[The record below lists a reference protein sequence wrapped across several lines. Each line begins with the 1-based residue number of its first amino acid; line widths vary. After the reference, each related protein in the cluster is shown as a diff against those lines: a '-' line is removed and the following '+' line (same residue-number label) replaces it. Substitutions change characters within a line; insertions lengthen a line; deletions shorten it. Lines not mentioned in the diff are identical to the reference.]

1 MDMSGAVSFA
11 MGVALLAMA
20 SGAPGAV
27 VLSDDCDWAMGS
39 VSNQNPGVWDEK
51 VSGNPVYTGS
61 GEMRLTSGHAARS
74 IGEWNPEG
82 DEGYSPGPAWD
93 AYPPGD
99 PKPVTVSFDFR
110 PDDNLAHAAR
120 LSLVTRNSNR
130 GSMEARGLRAEIR
143 PFRDSVGFFIE
154 TSGSGL
160 WNGGDL
166 LGSLQ
171 TDGSTTGNAMVTG
184 GFTGDLSDNA
194 NRYKITATDTIDLYT
209 LLIEGTAG
217 SIIGESLTYS
227 LDLSGATHKNTDSDP
242 AYNHVWIGNDGG
254 NFNVDNILVT
264 TGDPPGPVAFTNVV
278 VADTVGMEFATADG
292 AIYELE
298 STPDLLNSNDW
309 TGTGAYV
316 IGNGTNR
323 FLFDPDTFSSNKNYR
338 VHEQT
343 QIGP

>member
-1 MDMSGAVSFA
+1 MKKI
-11 MGVALLAMA
+11 LACLVMA
-20 SGAPGAV
+20 GLANLAQATIV
-27 VLSDDCDWAMGS
+27 VLQDNCDFATGS
-39 VSNQNPGVWDEK
+39 VATQNPGVYNEK
-51 VSGNPVYTGS
+51 NAGNPIYTGL
-61 GEMRLTSGHAARS
+61 GEMRFVSGHAIRTV
-74 IGEWNPEG
+74 GEWNPEG
-82 DEGYSPGPAWD
+82 DEGYAPNDPSYND
-93 AYPPGD
+93 YPPGN
-99 PKPVTVSFDFR
+99 PKDLTVSFDFR
-110 PDDNLAHAAR
+110 PDDGLAHAAR

-217 SIIGESLTYS
+217 SILGESLTYS
-227 LDLSGATHKNTDSDP
+227 LDLSGATHKNADSDP

-254 NFNVDNILVT
+254 NFNIDNLLIT
-264 TGDPPGPVAFTNVV
+264 IPEPGTLA
-278 VADTVGMEFATADG
+278 
-292 AIYELE
+292 
-298 STPDLLNSNDW
+298 LLAL
-309 TGTGAYV
+309 GGLAV
-316 IGNGTNR
+316 LR
-323 FLFDPDTFSSNKNYR
+323 AR
-338 VHEQT
+338 ARRR
-343 QIGP
+343 